1 MRLIERLLQNYQWK
15 QSQQT
20 SNQTNNT
27 IQQKNAAV
35 YAAEGTKFEL
45 CWTKVDAMRM
55 SEEKID

>member
-35 YAAEGTKFEL
+35 YVPKAVKL